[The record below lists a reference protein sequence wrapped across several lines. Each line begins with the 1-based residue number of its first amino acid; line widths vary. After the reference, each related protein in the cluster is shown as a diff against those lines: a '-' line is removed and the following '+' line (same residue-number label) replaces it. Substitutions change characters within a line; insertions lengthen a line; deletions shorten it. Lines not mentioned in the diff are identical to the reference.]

1 MFETSSCMEDMNYGQ
16 ILWQYTLS
24 YFVEIVKLYLER
36 TQAKE
41 IKFKMQQGIYGYYKN
56 VHGMSSENVLGALYR
71 QSPIGIN
78 DTIFGKV
85 FPDREILNHF

>member
-1 MFETSSCMEDMNYGQ
+1 
-16 ILWQYTLS
+16 
-24 YFVEIVKLYLER
+24 
-36 TQAKE
+36 
-41 IKFKMQQGIYGYYKN
+41 MQQGIYGYYKN

-71 QSPIGIN
+71 QSPMGIN